1 MNTAKSMTDIGI
13 DIREKD
19 KINETAHIKERK
31 NCALQAVQIQSW
43 NNLSRLWKMS
53 AKKDNEL
60 ILWTAINDTYWPSK
74 FLNGVIRSKKI
85 KHHDRLHLPPASSGE
100 LDEEV
105 SKSKADIIY
114 RGERPSSAFVCD

>member
-19 KINETAHIKERK
+19 KINETTHIKERK
-31 NCALQAVQIQSW
+31 NCALQAVLIQSW

-74 FLNGVIRSKKI
+74 FLNGVIR
-85 KHHDRLHLPPASSGE
+85 
-100 LDEEV
+100 
-105 SKSKADIIY
+105 
-114 RGERPSSAFVCD
+114 